1 MKEHWS
7 KLRRFYREDL
17 NHFVFITAGAFV
29 ILMVLGFLAGLFVD
43 GVADKAVEGFAQMLE
58 NSQIIDDGRINV
70 FRLFLKNL
78 QSVLYTIGMG
88 FIPFI
93 LLSAFSLVINSA
105 LLGLFAA
112 LYVHNGTSLLVY
124 LAGILPH
131 GIFELPAIV
140 LGIACGIYI
149 CRIITNYVRF
159 NKKGTVGPAVLNV
172 VRVLVL
178 NIVPLLIVAAI
189 VESYVTPVIMS
200 AVMGM

>member
-1 MKEHWS
+1 MKEHWN
-7 KLRRFYREDL
+7 KLRRFYRDELD
-17 NHFVFITAGAFV
+17 HFVFITGGAFA
-29 ILMVLGFLAGLFVD
+29 ILVVLGFLAGLFLD

-93 LLSAFSLVINSA
+93 FLSAFSLVINSA